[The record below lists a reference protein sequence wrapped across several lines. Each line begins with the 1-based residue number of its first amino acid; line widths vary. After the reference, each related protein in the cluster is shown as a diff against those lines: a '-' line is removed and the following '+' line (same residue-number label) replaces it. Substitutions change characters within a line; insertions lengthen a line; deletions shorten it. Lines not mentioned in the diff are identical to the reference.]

1 MFNRDMFTTIQR
13 DISNNDWGRLLKAWM
28 KGENTCNVD
37 PQQAADQLYAA
48 AKGAGTDED
57 VFIRIMCTSSS
68 QVYRQIAQC
77 YQQKFGIPLRK
88 TIIKEFSLRSEFAFL
103 LAHDYLMDPAVAVA
117 SLINK
122 AVKGLGTDDE
132 SLINVTVLYSDYFKG
147 DAIRRA
153 YTEYGD
159 VEKALKR
166 DLTGKYEK
174 AVLAMWGLQ

>member
-1 MFNRDMFTTIQR
+1 
-13 DISNNDWGRLLKAWM
+13 
-28 KGENTCNVD
+28 
-37 PQQAADQLYAA
+37 
-48 AKGAGTDED
+48 
-57 VFIRIMCTSSS
+57 
-68 QVYRQIAQC
+68 
-77 YQQKFGIPLRK
+77 
-88 TIIKEFSLRSEFAFL
+88 
-103 LAHDYLMDPAVAVA
+103 MDPAVAVA

-174 AVLAMWGLQ
+174 AVLGMWGLQ